1 MLLPFLLLAAA
12 TPAPVDD
19 AAYLSDCASYATPL
33 VCRCIADRL
42 QASNDG
48 QLMLALTA
56 AKAASSGLSN
66 EQNAAAVAAIR
77 SRYGVAD
84 GEPIGPRL
92 DAAMDQAAA
101 ACNAPSNP

>member
-1 MLLPFLLLAAA
+1 MLLALLLAAA
-12 TPAPVDD
+12 APAPVDD

-56 AKAASSGLSN
+56 AKAASPSRSA
-66 EQNAAAVAAIR
+66 EENAAAVAAIR
-77 SRYGVAD
+77 SRYGIAD

-92 DAAMDQAAA
+92 DAVMDSAAA
-101 ACNAPSNP
+101 ACNAPSSP

>member
-1 MLLPFLLLAAA
+1 MLLPLLLLAAA
-12 TPAPVDD
+12 APAPVDD

-33 VCRCIADRL
+33 ACRCLADRL

-48 QLMLALTA
+48 QLLLALTA
-56 AKAASSGLSN
+56 AKAASAGLSA

-92 DAAMDQAAA
+92 DAVLDQAGA
-101 ACNAPSNP
+101 ACNAPSSP